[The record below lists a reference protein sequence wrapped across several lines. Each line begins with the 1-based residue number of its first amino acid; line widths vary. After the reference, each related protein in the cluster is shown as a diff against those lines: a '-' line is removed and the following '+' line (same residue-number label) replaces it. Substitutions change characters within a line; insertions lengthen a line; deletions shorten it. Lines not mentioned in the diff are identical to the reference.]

1 VVECARKEAKV
12 SKLTKA
18 SCAAC
23 HGSSLEG
30 LTGPSL
36 TGPEFTARWSR
47 EDRSLESFYYILR
60 MTMPRDDELWMNNRG
75 VAIKDGRVFKG
86 TADGYL
92 IALDAA
98 DGHLLWARHV
108 ADPKLGETIT
118 MAPMVFKG
126 LVLIG
131 PAGSENNISGE
142 YPAGRRRAL
151 DTVFTGCEQTRTLY
165 CND

>member
-36 TGPEFTARWSR
+36 AGPEFTARWSR

-60 MTMPRDDELWMNNRG
+60 MIMPRDAGNSLSEKRM
-75 VAIKDGRVFKG
+75 
-86 TADGYL
+86 
-92 IALDAA
+92 
-98 DGHLLWARHV
+98 
-108 ADPKLGETIT
+108 
-118 MAPMVFKG
+118 
-126 LVLIG
+126 
-131 PAGSENNISGE
+131 AGSSKVQQMV
-142 YPAGRRRAL
+142 
-151 DTVFTGCEQTRTLY
+151 T
-165 CND
+165 